1 MLDEEMLKE
10 SKYYKQLVNDVQVR
24 PLNSEDA
31 PYCDI
36 TIRLGR
42 YKIPDILEAITDC
55 LFVPFKDGVRCLSSS
70 LILLNSS

>member
-1 MLDEEMLKE
+1 MLDEEMLKD

-42 YKIPDILEAITDC
+42 YQTQL
-55 LFVPFKDGVRCLSSS
+55 RCSRLTCGSDT
-70 LILLNSS
+70 